1 MSTPAQRL
9 ETVTGLMLLPLPVA
23 AQILGLSVTRARAE
37 LPLVQLGYRTK
48 CVSVQDIRDYIKRKT
63 IPSSTKLQI
72 IRK

>member
-23 AQILGLSVTRARAE
+23 AQILGLSVNRARAE

-48 CVSVQDIRDYIKRKT
+48 CVSVQDIRDYIERKT